1 MALCWPLRVPY
12 SNWCRESG
20 DPLLDLGGV
29 ITASGEQEN
38 D

>member
-12 SNWCRESG
+12 SNWCRASG

-29 ITASGEQEN
+29 TASGEQEN